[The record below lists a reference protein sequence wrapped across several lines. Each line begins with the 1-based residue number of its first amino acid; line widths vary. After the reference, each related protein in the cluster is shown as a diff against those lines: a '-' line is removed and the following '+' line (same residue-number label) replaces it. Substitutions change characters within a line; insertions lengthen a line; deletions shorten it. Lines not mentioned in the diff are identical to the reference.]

1 MAVAHVSYKQVK
13 KEFQIV
19 PNSGQG
25 NCLFLSLSTCLC
37 KTNKFHKE
45 IRALVCHYYKIF
57 DKTRKWPPAS
67 LEDKLVQSM
76 IVDDDENY
84 VTNICRNHVW
94 VGEMDIIATALIFSV
109 NIEVYM
115 QQPDSRLFGKLMYQ
129 NDNVNN
135 DKPTI
140 SVIYLGFQH
149 YEALMSKSEIHLGP
163 IITNIEFPQSKGKKG
178 KSRTKKTVKSNVN
191 SNSNS
196 NLNDELPEYSIYSDL
211 DSLNRYVYEKEKP
224 EMSQVLDSL
233 ERITEFILTRHQ
245 LYKT

>member
-1 MAVAHVSYKQVK
+1 
-13 KEFQIV
+13 
-19 PNSGQG
+19 
-25 NCLFLSLSTCLC
+25 
-37 KTNKFHKE
+37 
-45 IRALVCHYYKIF
+45 
-57 DKTRKWPPAS
+57 
-67 LEDKLVQSM
+67 M

-94 VGEMDIIATALIFSV
+94 GGEMDIIATALIFSV